1 MWHRNRKDSE
11 SITANEPSEII
22 STASTASA
30 VDVDKCGNK
39 EPAGDDCQGFVINM
53 RNSSEPAMLP
63 SYRPDTT
70 DTGNNGCIR
79 QVASAKESI
88 NRSNSDLATPT
99 SDNAKALHN
108 YAGYGIGKEADEE
121 GKDDRDLSLRSV
133 NSMGNISIKEMATG
147 RLLVTI
153 GVLSLALFIAAID
166 QTIVA
171 TATVRISDEFNSLSL
186 APWLANA
193 YLLSSTALQP
203 STGKLSD
210 IFGRTPMLLSGIAVF
225 AAGSLVCALAKS
237 MGVLLVGR
245 AIAGVG
251 SAAIIGLTLV
261 IVADIVPMRKRGPY
275 MAVFSLVFSASS
287 VIGPLLGGV
296 FADHVSWRWI
306 FWLSEPICG
315 FVVVA
320 IVVLLRKQLPTK
332 AGVGMWQR
340 IRSIDWL
347 GVTLLVG
354 GLVALLL
361 GLTMPGMGSRWS
373 APKVIVC
380 LVVGCVVLLLFLVV
394 EWRFAVDPVVPLR
407 LFRIRNVASMMA
419 ASFFM
424 GACLFTPIY
433 YIPIYYNVVENTSS
447 TVAGI
452 YLLPFVIGIMLT
464 SISSGFLVM
473 KTGIYRPFMW
483 AGTAVCAVGLGLLS
497 LLDRDSH
504 MAERICYLLVAGLG
518 VGSFI
523 QLSLIAGQASVGS
536 KDMATTTSVLTFFRS
551 IGSVFGMALMQAIMN
566 STLRS
571 RVNPLAERFS
581 GHAFVIGASLEK
593 PSVIY
598 DPDVPDNIRSDI
610 IDAYMHSLHL
620 VFLAMIPFG
629 VLMFLS
635 TLFLE
640 HKPLAR
646 RLPPAAVAE

>member
-1 MWHRNRKDSE
+1 MAANDRS
-11 SITANEPSEII
+11 STVSTANETGDTCETGEVGEAGETVSLGEYADHLPAVRHSRMLRASRSSDPTVLSSCRPSTGDRSPGQGRAEKDIDTI
-22 STASTASA
+22 DEEKSVGGGGAEQLAK
-30 VDVDKCGNK
+30 DPGEK
-39 EPAGDDCQGFVINM
+39 EG
-53 RNSSEPAMLP
+53 E
-63 SYRPDTT
+63 
-70 DTGNNGCIR
+70 
-79 QVASAKESI
+79 
-88 NRSNSDLATPT
+88 
-99 SDNAKALHN
+99 
-108 YAGYGIGKEADEE
+108 EE
-121 GKDDRDLSLRSV
+121 GKDDDGDDDKDLSLRSV

-171 TATVRISDEFNSLSL
+171 TATVKISEEFDALSL

-210 IFGRTPMLLSGIAVF
+210 ILGRTPMLLAGIAVF
-225 AAGSLVCALAKS
+225 AVGSLVCALAQS
-237 MGVLLVGR
+237 MAVLLVGR

-261 IVADIVPMRKRGPY
+261 IVSDIVPMRKRGPY

-296 FADHVSWRWI
+296 FADNISWRWI

-320 IVVLLRKQLPTK
+320 IVVLLRRRLPARAAT
-332 AGVGMWQR
+332 GTWGRVR
-340 IRSIDWL
+340 RIDWL
-347 GVTLLVG
+347 GIVLLVG
-354 GLVALLL
+354 GLVTLLM
-361 GLTMPGMGSRWS
+361 GLTLPSMGSPWRS
-373 APKVIVC
+373 ARVVLC
-380 LVVGCVVLLLFLVV
+380 LVFGCATIAVFFLV
-394 EWRFAVDPVVPLR
+394 EWRVAGDPVVPLR
-407 LFRIRNVASMMA
+407 LFRRRNVAAMMA

-464 SISSGFLVM
+464 SIASGFLVM
-473 KTGIYRPFMW
+473 RLGVYRPFMW
-483 AGTAVCAVGLGLLS
+483 AGTAVCTLGLGLLG
-497 LLDRDSH
+497 LLDRGSP
-504 MAERICYLLVAGLG
+504 MAARICYLLIAGLG

-523 QLSLIAGQASVGS
+523 QLSLIAGQAAVEPS
-536 KDMATTTSVLTFFRS
+536 DMAATTSVLTFFRS
-551 IGSVFGMALMQAIMN
+551 IGSVFGMAVMQTIMN
-566 STLRS
+566 SSLRQAI
-571 RVNPLAERFS
+571 RPIELQFRL
-581 GHAFVIGASLEK
+581 HAFTIGAALDKPSIIYSPLIPEAVRSAVIG
-593 PSVIY
+593 
-598 DPDVPDNIRSDI
+598 
-610 IDAYMHSLHL
+610 AYMHSLHL

-629 VLMFLS
+629 ALMFVS

-640 HKPLAR
+640 HRPLAR